1 MPHSEVFITYLLSE
15 CMLLLLCSDLILRV
29 SSIFAVGSDTPEK
42 LRRASFMVLEVGRGS
57 LGPFPGQDGVC
68 CLPRASTWPDAEDSQ
83 PSVCRSQMLEMLL
96 WLSVRAAPAAHG
108 PDVQR
113 NVSKA
118 PSWPG
123 SWVAGS
129 RHNGHSTADRCLPFP
144 IWPPPECT
152 SLCG

>member
-1 MPHSEVFITYLLSE
+1 
-15 CMLLLLCSDLILRV
+15 
-29 SSIFAVGSDTPEK
+29 
-42 LRRASFMVLEVGRGS
+42 
-57 LGPFPGQDGVC
+57 
-68 CLPRASTWPDAEDSQ
+68 
-83 PSVCRSQMLEMLL
+83 MLEMLL

-129 RHNGHSTADRCLPFP
+129 RHNGHSTADTCLPFP

-152 SLCG
+152 SLCGRLQKPALLHGGWAMWLSGSAEKGLSGPLRSWGPVPAPPIPAEIALPAQWWARLGVSHLPLGLP